1 MNYLLELNVSQ
12 KEFNMNIYF
21 VILGGDKISAP
32 FIWKPKT
39 IKNTEFLK
47 KVLIKMSIKINA
59 LQKICIIKKK
69 KNRKKSMFFKKKIK
83 ILTFGVNLTP
93 PTVDPIHYL
102 QVGHT

>member
-1 MNYLLELNVSQ
+1 MLYKKYVS
-12 KEFNMNIYF
+12 
-21 VILGGDKISAP
+21 S
-32 FIWKPKT
+32 
-39 IKNTEFLK
+39 
-47 KVLIKMSIKINA
+47 
-59 LQKICIIKKK
+59 KK